1 MEGFFDNMVLCTLRV
16 SKDYGSFRCMIKTPY
31 FVELSSMAGLVG
43 SLRAATRIDVSI
55 AQWQNPALPGDA
67 LAGLVGE

>member
-1 MEGFFDNMVLCTLRV
+1 
-16 SKDYGSFRCMIKTPY
+16 MIKTPY

>member
-1 MEGFFDNMVLCTLRV
+1 
-16 SKDYGSFRCMIKTPY
+16 
-31 FVELSSMAGLVG
+31 MAGLVG

-67 LAGLVGE
+67 LAGLAGE